1 MGIEEK
7 RIEQIWWEQT
17 NNPEH
22 FTNKIVDTLNQ
33 GKSILIPDFNSMPWQ
48 SYFIEKI
55 HKTGALET
63 ITDNISNVEECML
76 EKCCEIEG
84 DPTPNLGFK
93 TRIIE
98 FIAKKKSIFHNMFFL
113 IYLNENMLDEWAR
126 FIREYS
132 QSRNKE
138 SSKAAFLLLLE
149 SEDYDAKKIVNRKGI
164 EIFSFKESIN
174 EYDRIVFAMLAS
186 YSLKISSILK
196 TYLTELA
203 CNVAGNNIELSS
215 KCLQKHEDFLKNPVQ
230 TIKNIIDN
238 DTDSNGCPFLFSKT
252 KDEIEQAVWT
262 AQIRTFY
269 PLLEEYRRDFIK
281 KYRAIIETHLP
292 IKTTSFDETIDTPE
306 EIGLGIL
313 FYMTTEDYSK
323 KMGKKL
329 NIYYK
334 EKEELFTFK
343 EARNS
348 LSHLT
353 ILSFEEIQKLME
365 TSFVKNRAKI

>member
-1 MGIEEK
+1 MK
-7 RIEQIWWEQT
+7 TQKIWWEQT
-17 NNPEH
+17 PNPEH
-22 FTNKIVDTLNQ
+22 FIKYTANSLLEGNC
-33 GKSILIPDFNSMPWQ
+33 ILIPDYNSIPWT
-48 SYFIEKI
+48 SYFIEKVKNI
-55 HKTGALET
+55 LTEGNSIKSREE
-63 ITDNISNVEECML
+63 ITDDIKNVGKYILDNYCRN
-76 EKCCEIEG
+76 KKNDFRYAVG
-84 DPTPNLGFK
+84 YAK
-93 TRIIE
+93 
-98 FIAKKKSIFHNMFFL
+98 FIAQQDKIPFHDRFFL
-113 IYLNENMLDEWAR
+113 IYSNENMLDEWAK
-126 FIREYS
+126 FIEEYKQLRRE
-132 QSRNKE
+132 NK
-138 SSKAAFLLLLE
+138 KAVFLLLLKNE
-149 SEDYDAKKIVNRKGI
+149 NYDSKKIVNRKGI
-164 EIFSFKESIN
+164 EIYSFKESIN

-215 KCLQKHEDFLKNPVQ
+215 KCLQKHEDFLKNPAQ
-230 TIKNIIDN
+230 AIKNIIDN
-238 DTDSNGCPFLFSKT
+238 DTDSNGCRFLFSKT

-313 FYMTTEDYSK
+313 FYITTEDYSK

>member
-1 MGIEEK
+1 M
-7 RIEQIWWEQT
+7 
-17 NNPEH
+17 
-22 FTNKIVDTLNQ
+22 KI
-33 GKSILIPDFNSMPWQ
+33 G
-48 SYFIEKI
+48 
-55 HKTGALET
+55 
-63 ITDNISNVEECML
+63 
-76 EKCCEIEG
+76 
-84 DPTPNLGFK
+84 
-93 TRIIE
+93 
-98 FIAKKKSIFHNMFFL
+98 
-113 IYLNENMLDEWAR
+113 
-126 FIREYS
+126 
-132 QSRNKE
+132 
-138 SSKAAFLLLLE
+138 
-149 SEDYDAKKIVNRKGI
+149 
-164 EIFSFKESIN
+164 
-174 EYDRIVFAMLAS
+174 
-186 YSLKISSILK
+186 
-196 TYLTELA
+196 
-203 CNVAGNNIELSS
+203 VA
-215 KCLQKHEDFLKNPVQ
+215 Q

-238 DTDSNGCPFLFSKT
+238 DTDSNGCRFLFSKT